1 MADGR
6 LVIVSG
12 PSGVGK
18 DTLIDRW
25 RQANSRVQRVVAY
38 TTRAPR
44 NGEVDGIDYHFVT
57 VDEFKKKAADDHFLE
72 WKEVHGNFYATPLT
86 DMQAMLDEGK
96 IAILKIDVQGALTAM
111 ELRPD
116 ALSIFILPP
125 SWEELEHR
133 IRSRATDSEEAI
145 AKRLKNA
152 SDEIAQAGQYAYQV
166 VNDDIAAAVAE
177 LERIVQS
184 SPS

>member
-1 MADGR
+1 
-6 LVIVSG
+6 V
-12 PSGVGK
+12 
-18 DTLIDRW
+18 T
-25 RQANSRVQRVVAY
+25 VVEFKEKA
-38 TTRAPR
+38 
-44 NGEVDGIDYHFVT
+44 VDG
-57 VDEFKKKAADDHFLE
+57 HFLE

-86 DMQAMLDEGK
+86 DMEAMLAEGK
-96 IAILKIDVQGALTAM
+96 VAILKIDVQGALTAM

-116 ALSIFILPP
+116 ALSIFIMPP

-152 SDEIAQAGQYAYQV
+152 SDEIAQAGQYGFQV
-166 VNDDIAAAVAE
+166 VNDDIEVAVAE
-177 LERIVQS
+177 LERIVQT